1 MAEKRPTI
9 SDVARQTGV
18 SKATVSAVL
27 NDSDAVGSDT
37 RDRVL
42 AAIESLN
49 YRPTQQS
56 GVRAATR
63 FRSIALVI
71 KEHDNPYYDEVTA
84 GVRAFAETQGYML
97 FVVSSEGSYS
107 SEKRAVEL
115 LREKGVDGLIAAPV
129 MDEHADLS
137 HFYELK
143 RRNYPFVFLEQV
155 RGVPASLVDLENVS
169 ASQKAVEYLFSLGH
183 RRVAHFAGPQYS
195 LHSEERADGVRRA
208 YSSTHLILA
217 PEDIIDAGAHFDDGY
232 RCGRALFESR
242 SPDDRPTAITCY
254 NDLVAMGLIKAIID
268 LGLKVPEDVSVIG
281 FDDIR
286 FSEIFLVPLTT
297 VRVPKF
303 EMGSHAAQ
311 MLIDH
316 IESRQAVPPQRH
328 YLEATLVIR
337 ASTGPPSNA
346 ARVAAREGSA
356 DNSHPTSPVPH
367 PVSSAPTGGNLEEQ
381 L

>member
-1 MAEKRPTI
+1 MTGKRATI

-27 NDSDAVGSDT
+27 NDSTAVGSDT

-42 AAIESLN
+42 ATIDQLN

-56 GVRAATR
+56 GVRSATR

-169 ASQKAVEYLFSLGH
+169 ASQKAVEYLFTLGH

-208 YSSTHLILA
+208 YSSTHLVLA

-242 SPDDRPTAITCY
+242 PRDDWPTAITCY
-254 NDLVAMGLIKAIID
+254 NDLVAMGLVKAIID
-268 LGLKVPEDVSVIG
+268 LGLKVPDDVSVIG

-286 FSEIFLVPLTT
+286 FCETFLVPLTT

-303 EMGSHAAQ
+303 DMGSRAAQ
-311 MLIDH
+311 MLIEH
-316 IESRQAVPPQRH
+316 IESRQAVTPQRH

-337 ASTGPPSNA
+337 ASTAPVANGESDAPAAEPLAAGAAHPASRIPHPPS
-346 ARVAAREGSA
+346 RYRRES
-356 DNSHPTSPVPH
+356 
-367 PVSSAPTGGNLEEQ
+367 
-381 L
+381 

>member
-208 YSSTHLILA
+208 YSSTHLVLA

-232 RCGRALFESR
+232 RCGSSLFESR
-242 SPDDRPTAITCY
+242 QRDDWPTAITCY
-254 NDLVAMGLIKAIID
+254 NDLVAMGLVKAIID
-268 LGLKVPEDVSVIG
+268 LGLKVPDDVSVIG

-303 EMGSHAAQ
+303 EMGSRAAQ

-316 IESRQAVPPQRH
+316 IESRQAVTPQRH
-328 YLEATLVIR
+328 YLDATLVVR

-346 ARVAAREGSA
+346 ARVPPRDGTAAPE
-356 DNSHPTSPVPH
+356 PH
-367 PVSSAPTGGNLEEQ
+367 PPSPIRHPASPAPTGGNLE
-381 L
+381 

>member
-1 MAEKRPTI
+1 MTGKRPTI

-27 NDSDAVGSDT
+27 NDGAGVGSDT

-42 AAIESLN
+42 AAIDLLN

-56 GVRAATR
+56 GVRTATR
-63 FRSIALVI
+63 YRSIALVI

-107 SEKRAVEL
+107 AEKRAVEL

-143 RRNYPFVFLEQV
+143 RRNFPFVFLEQV

-169 ASQKAVEYLFSLGH
+169 AAQKAVEYLLDLGH
-183 RRVAHFAGPQYS
+183 RRVAHFAGPDYS
-195 LHSEERADGVRRA
+195 LHSEERANGVRRA
-208 YSSTHLILA
+208 YSSTNLVLA
-217 PEDIIDAGAHFDDGY
+217 PEDIITAGAHFDDGY

-242 SPDDRPTAITCY
+242 PRGEWPTAITCY
-254 NDLVAMGLIKAIID
+254 NDLVAMGLVKAIID
-268 LGLKVPEDVSVIG
+268 LGLRCPEDVSVVG
-281 FDDIR
+281 FDDIK
-286 FSEIFLVPLTT
+286 FSDTFLVPLTT
-297 VRVPKF
+297 VHVPKYD
-303 EMGSHAAQ
+303 MGSMAAQ
-311 MLIDH
+311 MLIQH
-316 IESRQAVPPQRH
+316 IESREAVAPRRV
-328 YLEATLVIR
+328 YLDAALVLG
-337 ASTGPPSNA
+337 ASTAPPA
-346 ARVAAREGSA
+346 GAVLTGAGIA
-356 DNSHPTSPVPH
+356 
-367 PVSSAPTGGNLEEQ
+367 SSAGNESAIADSSAVGSLT
-381 L
+381 

>member
-1 MAEKRPTI
+1 MGEKRPTI

-27 NDSDAVGSDT
+27 NDSNAVGSDT

-42 AAIESLN
+42 AAIDLLN

-183 RRVAHFAGPQYS
+183 RRVAHFAGPEYS

-208 YSSTHLILA
+208 YSSTHLVLSA
-217 PEDIIDAGAHFDDGY
+217 DDIIEAGAHFDDGY
-232 RCGRALFESR
+232 RCGRSLFESR
-242 SPDDRPTAITCY
+242 SRDDWPTAITCY

-268 LGLKVPEDVSVIG
+268 LGLKVPDDVSVIG

-303 EMGSHAAQ
+303 EMGSRAAQ

-316 IESRQAVPPQRH
+316 IESRQAVTPQRH
-328 YLEATLVIR
+328 YLDATLVVR
-337 ASTGPPSNA
+337 ASTAERHRIPNPPS
-346 ARVAAREGSA
+346 R
-356 DNSHPTSPVPH
+356 TPH
-367 PVSSAPTGGNLEEQ
+367 PAPGGNLEEQ

>member
-1 MAEKRPTI
+1 MTGKRPTI

-27 NDSDAVGSDT
+27 NDSEDVSIDT

-49 YRPTQQS
+49 YRPTQHS

-63 FRSIALVI
+63 YRSIALVI
-71 KEHDNPYYDEVTA
+71 KEYDNPYYDEVTA
-84 GVRAFAETQGYML
+84 GVREYAEAQGYML

-107 SEKRAVEL
+107 AEKRAVEL

-129 MDEHADLS
+129 MDEDADLS

-143 RRNYPFVFLEQV
+143 RRNFPFVFLEQV
-155 RGVPASLVDLENVS
+155 RGVPASLVDLENIS

-195 LHSEERADGVRRA
+195 LHSEERANGVRRA
-208 YSSTHLILA
+208 YSSTHLVLA
-217 PEDIIDAGAHFDDGY
+217 PEDIISAGAHFEDGY
-232 RCGRALFESR
+232 RCGRALIESR
-242 SPDDRPTAITCY
+242 FPAERPTAITCY
-254 NDLVAMGLIKAIID
+254 NDLVAMGLVKAITD
-268 LGLKVPEDVSVIG
+268 LGLKVPDDVSVIG
-281 FDDIR
+281 FDDIK

-303 EMGSHAAQ
+303 DMGNRAAQ
-311 MLIDH
+311 MLIAH
-316 IESRQAVPPQRH
+316 IESREAVTPQRH
-328 YLEATLVIR
+328 YLEAELIVR
-337 ASTGPPSNA
+337 AST
-346 ARVAAREGSA
+346 
-356 DNSHPTSPVPH
+356 
-367 PVSSAPTGGNLEEQ
+367 APLPAFRYQLPAPDGGNLERKF
-381 L
+381 

>member
-1 MAEKRPTI
+1 MTDKRPTI

-42 AAIESLN
+42 AAIELLN

-97 FVVSSEGSYS
+97 FVVSSEGSYA

-208 YSSTHLILA
+208 YSSTHLVLA

-232 RCGRALFESR
+232 RCGRELLESR
-242 SPDDRPTAITCY
+242 SRDDWPTAITCY
-254 NDLVAMGLIKAIID
+254 NDLVAMGLVKAIID
-268 LGLKVPEDVSVIG
+268 LGLKVPDDVSVIG
-281 FDDIR
+281 FDDIK

-297 VRVPKF
+297 VRVPKL
-303 EMGSHAAQ
+303 EMGSRAAQ

-316 IESRQAVPPQRH
+316 IESRQAVTPQRH
-328 YLEATLVIR
+328 YLEATLIVR
-337 ASTGPPSNA
+337 ASTGPP
-346 ARVAAREGSA
+346 
-356 DNSHPTSPVPH
+356 
-367 PVSSAPTGGNLEEQ
+367 
-381 L
+381 

>member
-1 MAEKRPTI
+1 MTDKRPTI

-42 AAIESLN
+42 AAIELLN

-208 YSSTHLILA
+208 YSSTHLVLA

-232 RCGRALFESR
+232 RCGRELFESR
-242 SPDDRPTAITCY
+242 QRDDWPTAITCY
-254 NDLVAMGLIKAIID
+254 NDLVAMGLVKAIMD
-268 LGLKVPEDVSVIG
+268 LGLKVPDDVSVIG

-297 VRVPKF
+297 VRVPKL
-303 EMGSHAAQ
+303 EMGSRAAQ

-316 IESRQAVPPQRH
+316 IESRQAVTPQRH
-328 YLEATLVIR
+328 YLDATLVVR
-337 ASTGPPSNA
+337 ASTGPP
-346 ARVAAREGSA
+346 
-356 DNSHPTSPVPH
+356 
-367 PVSSAPTGGNLEEQ
+367 
-381 L
+381 